1 MGHHTLVQRGSIT
14 IEHVPHPPSQRSE
27 LSKIPCSYFEAIH
40 RHGLAYGDTPP
51 ELSVVTRRPAF
62 SLSPRCLAASIAAAG
77 GSRRRAWSTRPL
89 GPLRSSA
96 DPILQS
102 IPDRLDPLNST
113 NRLPARLVVPQQ
125 PHRPRR
131 HIFHIFTF
139 HIFMSLPERV
149 RMSHSRVPFMS
160 ISMTARRLRTTGRF
174 SVHAR
179 FARADLPS
187 HAPAWRAGP
196 SLSQRGPPRARG
208 DAQLPGLDR

>member
-1 MGHHTLVQRGSIT
+1 MTWLVHLGG
-14 IEHVPHPPSQRSE
+14 SQRAARTGRHSPQ
-27 LSKIPCSYFEAIH
+27 LLITDSWAITRLFSVVASPSSTCHIPRRSAAFPKIPCSYFEAIH

-77 GSRRRAWSTRPL
+77 GPRRRAWSTRPL

-131 HIFHIFTF
+131 PQIPHTTY
-139 HIFMSLPERV
+139 STYSCR
-149 RMSHSRVPFMS
+149 SSRCSNFGS
-160 ISMTARRLRTTGRF
+160 RS
-174 SVHAR
+174 
-179 FARADLPS
+179 
-187 HAPAWRAGP
+187 
-196 SLSQRGPPRARG
+196 
-208 DAQLPGLDR
+208 